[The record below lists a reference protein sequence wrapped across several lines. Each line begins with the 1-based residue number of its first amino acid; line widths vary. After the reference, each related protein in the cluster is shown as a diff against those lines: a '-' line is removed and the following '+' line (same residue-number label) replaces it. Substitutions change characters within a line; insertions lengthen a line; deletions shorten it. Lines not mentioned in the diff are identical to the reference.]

1 MGVYN
6 VGYIRITGGKPL
18 QGELS
23 IKGAKN
29 AVLPI
34 LAASLLCDEKVEIR
48 NVPNLL
54 DVDTMTTLLERL
66 GCRVE
71 WNKEEGVI
79 DIEKGEK
86 ISMEAPYELVS
97 KMRASFNI
105 LAPLTLL
112 NGQAMVPLP
121 GGCSIGY
128 RPVDLH
134 IEGLKRLGFEMSM
147 IHGIVESSIKMKP
160 RGAHI
165 YLDFPSVGATEHIMT
180 AAALASG
187 ETFIENAA
195 REPEV
200 EDLANFLNCAGAKI
214 RGAGTSKIKIEG
226 VKRLKGCMYT
236 VIPDRIQ
243 TGTYMIMTAATRG
256 NVILK
261 NVILEHLSAPIAKLK
276 DIGVH
281 IHEVNNKEVRITN
294 DSLFPGTNINV
305 LPYPGFPTD
314 LQPQIMA
321 LLSVVRGVSVVKENV
336 FKNRFMHVDELRRMG
351 ANIRLEGST
360 AIINGIKELS
370 AAPVIATDLR
380 AGAALLIAGLM
391 THGETIVKNI
401 EHIFRG
407 YNDLKENLERIGA
420 DVKWSKMRTN
430 IKGLRFS
437 AKNHLIGG

>member
-1 MGVYN
+1 M
-6 VGYIRITGGKPL
+6 GYIRIMGGRPL
-18 QGELS
+18 HGELS

-34 LAASLLCDEKVEIR
+34 LAASLLCDEKVVIR

-66 GCRVE
+66 GCEVDWDRE
-71 WNKEEGVI
+71 RGVI
-79 DIEKGEK
+79 EIEKGGR

-97 KMRASFNI
+97 KMRASFNV

-112 NGQAMVPLP
+112 NGRALVPLP

-134 IEGLKRLGFEMSM
+134 IKGLERLGFEMSM
-147 IHGIVESSIKMKP
+147 IHGIVEASIKEKP
-160 RGAHI
+160 KGAHI

-180 AAALASG
+180 AAVLAKG
-187 ETFIENAA
+187 ETIIENAA

-200 EDLANFLNCAGAKI
+200 EDLANFLNRMGANI
-214 RGAGTSKIKIEG
+214 EGAGTSTIKIIG
-226 VKRLKGCMYT
+226 VRKLKGGVYF

-243 TGTYMIMTAATRG
+243 AGTYMIMTAATRG
-256 NVILK
+256 DVLLK
-261 NVILEHLSAPIAKLK
+261 NVMLEHLTAPIAKLK

-281 IHEVNNKEVRITN
+281 VHEVNDREVRITN
-294 DSLFPGTNINV
+294 DSVFSGTSINV

-321 LLSVVRGVSVVKENV
+321 LLSIAKGVSVVKENV

-351 ANIRLEGST
+351 ADIRLEGST
-360 AIINGIKELS
+360 AIINGIEELS

-391 THGETIVKNI
+391 TRGETIVKNI

-407 YNDLKENLERIGA
+407 YNDIKENLKKIGA
-420 DVKWSKMRTN
+420 DVEWHMIRTN
-430 IKGLRFS
+430 IKGVRFS
-437 AKNHLIGG
+437 VKNNDLI